1 MARPGTISPGGPY
14 NGLFLVL
21 DRLFLARALG
31 RLRPWEANIVTFFVV
46 MVGWTIFRSTASLH
60 QAGAM
65 LALMAQ
71 PFARAPGA
79 RIDPVLLLARR
90 ADRREHG
97 VAQRAVLSIEGFDWM
112 DLARRHALLSHT
124 LLALLFIAALAK
136 GLADPFKPF
145 IYFRF

>member
-1 MARPGTISPGGPY
+1 
-14 NGLFLVL
+14 
-21 DRLFLARALG
+21 LARALG
-31 RLRPWEANIVTFFVV
+31 RLRPWEANIATFFIV

-71 PFARAPGA
+71 PFTRAPSAQMIPSYYWLAALIGA
-79 RIDPVLLLARR
+79 GVV
-90 ADRREHG
+90 
-97 VAQRAVLSIEGFDWM
+97 VAQRAVLSIEGFNWM
-112 DLARRHALLSHT
+112 DLARRHALLANT
-124 LLALLFIAALAK
+124 LLALLFVAALAK